1 MTTENNNNNND
12 WAHDYQEFMNSD
24 KVTPKNTDQ
33 MVLATISKLLNPNA
47 SSVFVKILGIHLAVG
62 FLSLSVCHQFGINP
76 FNTERSLADWM
87 MNVGGHHFC
96 MLGCGILF
104 VGLSVLAAGFFLTI
118 EEVNALKRTSHLQT
132 LVLGLMSLGIF
143 LSFGAEFAV
152 GIGAVWLLGGYIGG
166 FAATETVLRLK
177 KV

>member
-1 MTTENNNNNND
+1 MTNKNDTE
-12 WAHDYQEFMNSD
+12 WLQEYQQFIDSED
-24 KVTPKNTDQ
+24 TVPKNPDQ
-33 MVLATISKLLNPNA
+33 LLLARMRTLLNPNA
-47 SSVFVKILGIHLAVG
+47 SSVFAKILGIHLAVG

-76 FNTERSLADWM
+76 FHTERSLADWM

-118 EEVNALKRTSHLQT
+118 EEVNALKRTSHFQT

>member
-1 MTTENNNNNND
+1 MTNKNNKE
-12 WAHDYQEFMNSD
+12 WLRDYQEFTEGHE
-24 KVTPKNTDQ
+24 VVPKNTDQ
-33 MVLATISKLLNPNA
+33 LVLAKLHTLLKPNSFA
-47 SSVFVKILGIHLAVG
+47 VFAKILGIHLGVG

-104 VGLSVLAAGFFLTI
+104 VGLSVLTAGFFLSI
-118 EEVNALKRTSHLQT
+118 EEMNALKRTSHLQT
-132 LVLGLMSLGIF
+132 LALGLMSLGLF
-143 LSFGAEFAV
+143 LSIGAEFAI
-152 GIGAVWLLGGYIGG
+152 GIAALWLLGGYIGG

>member
-1 MTTENNNNNND
+1 MKNKNNNE
-12 WAHDYQEFMNSD
+12 WLQEYQQFMDSED
-24 KVTPKNTDQ
+24 PVPKNTDQ
-33 MVLATISKLLNPNA
+33 LVLTKMRALLKPNA
-47 SSVFVKILGIHLAVG
+47 FSVFVKILGIHLGVG

-104 VGLSVLAAGFFLTI
+104 VGLSVLASGFFLSI

-132 LVLGLMSLGIF
+132 LVLGLTSLGLF
-143 LSFGAEFAV
+143 LSFGAELAV
-152 GIGAVWLLGGYIGG
+152 GIAALWLLGGYIGG